1 MEKGHYGQYSG
12 NSRHSRVT
20 NHNMDAT
27 KRDDEAHMEYLKEDV
42 KYDNKHGHSDSSMTA
57 DEKHI
62 SKLAGDLKYD
72 EKHHGSARHD
82 GTDNN
87 HNGDIT
93 ESPSKFT
100 QVVRRFKYDQTGGY
114 AMARN
119 LATTALALAPI
130 PSLGKI
136 NAVKKAGAVIKH
148 NANIGTFGQ
157 TIRTASMFGIDGF
170 RALPKLKPL
179 SKQQLK
185 KMSDNMP
192 KSTSQNVQE
201 AFSYPREVFKHKFPT
216 SKPISGGGG
225 TYGKPNPS
233 NFTGSGISRG
243 GNFNEIIGPLGKGLN
258 KSKPVN
264 VTGPNPAYKTGAGG
278 NSYPR

>member
-1 MEKGHYGQYSG
+1 MQKGHYGHYSG
-12 NSRHSRVT
+12 NAKHSRVT

-100 QVVRRFKYDQTGGY
+100 QVVRRFKNDQTGPFSF
-114 AMARN
+114 ARN
-119 LATTALALAPI
+119 LATTALAFAPL
-130 PSLGKI
+130 PFGKVK
-136 NAVKKAGAVIKH
+136 AVK
-148 NANIGTFGQ
+148 NIASAFGN
-157 TIRTASMFGIDGF
+157 T
-170 RALPKLKPL
+170 
-179 SKQQLK
+179 SKQYLNLAK
-185 KMSDNMP
+185 GK
-192 KSTSQNVQE
+192 
-201 AFSYPREVFKHKFPT
+201 
-216 SKPISGGGG
+216 KPISGGGG
-225 TYGKPNPS
+225 TYGKPNSS
-233 NFTGSGISRG
+233 NFTGSGTSRG
-243 GNFNEIIGPLGKGLN
+243 NNINEIIGPLGKGLN
-258 KSKPVN
+258 KSNSRTTSIPNPIPNSTKAYNKLQYPMGKKAFSSKPVDFK
-264 VTGPNPAYKTGAGG
+264 GPNPAHKIGAGG